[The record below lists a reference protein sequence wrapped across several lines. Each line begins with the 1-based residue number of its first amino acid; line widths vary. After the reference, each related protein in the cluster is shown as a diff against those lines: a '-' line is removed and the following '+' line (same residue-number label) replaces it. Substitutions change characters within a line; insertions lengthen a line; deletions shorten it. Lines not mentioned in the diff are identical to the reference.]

1 MHRKRKKRR
10 RRDWDSP
17 WKETLHHFLHAVL
30 AFFFPDLHGAID
42 WSKGYESLDKEFQ
55 QIVADAKAGRGLAD
69 KLFKVWR
76 LDGRELWLLVH
87 VEVQG
92 RVERRFGK
100 RMFRYNVRCFELYDR
115 RVVSLAILCDD
126 VPAWRPKGFAYG
138 GWGSRTGIRFPT
150 VKLLDYAGREK
161 ELAGSDNPV
170 AQVVLAHL
178 AAQATR
184 REPEGRRASKVRLVK
199 GLYDRGWSAADVRQ
213 LFRLIDWLME
223 LPDELQGSFRQEL
236 HKFEEE
242 RHMPYV
248 TSIERLAKKEGRQ
261 QGARAELL
269 GTIRAGLKDKFGA
282 AGIRLMGRVRVID
295 GLPRL
300 RVLVQALIKIESLQA
315 FRDLLD

>member
-1 MHRKRKKRR
+1 MQ
-10 RRDWDSP
+10 
-17 WKETLHHFLHAVL
+17 HFLGAVL
-30 AFFFPDLHGAID
+30 AFFFPDLHDGID

-76 LDGRELWLLVH
+76 CDGRELWLLVH

-92 RVERRFGK
+92 RVERRFGR
-100 RMFRYNVRCFELYDR
+100 RMFRYNIRCFEMYDR

-126 VPAWRPKGFAYG
+126 APDWRPRGFAYG

-150 VKLLDYAGREK
+150 FKLLDYAGREK
-161 ELAGSDNPV
+161 ELAASDNPV

-178 AAQATR
+178 EAQTTR
-184 REPEGRRASKVRLVK
+184 SAPEGRRDSKVRLVK
-199 GLYDRGWSAADVRQ
+199 GLYDRCWLPADVRQ

-223 LPDELQGSFRQEL
+223 LPTELQDGFRQEL

-242 RHMPYV
+242 RHMPYI
-248 TSIERLAKKEGRQ
+248 TSVERLAKKEGRQ
-261 QGARAELL
+261 EGRQEGARAELL
-269 GTIRAGLKDKFGA
+269 GTIRAGLKDKFGS
-282 AGIRLMGRVRVID
+282 AGVRLMVKVRAISE
-295 GLPRL
+295 LPRL
-300 RVLVQALIKIESLQA
+300 RTLARVLIKAESLQA